1 MSTLFTLL
9 AHSHRIGLTIRIP
22 HRTKPSLYFFY
33 IDESGNSG
41 AQLLPTEPIHW
52 LVAVGV
58 RARALRAV
66 ETEMLDLA
74 VRFFGSRAYDP
85 DFEFHGVDL
94 FSGRRECNA
103 LLPRERVELYR
114 ELAAILWRHGCA
126 IFIRGIDKAAYRAQ
140 ATGGGRRAHPHAVA
154 FKRLVGCIN
163 GWLAYRQSS
172 HGNDPVVGL
181 LVADEQREVD
191 RETVR
196 AFADWRDNQCGASAE
211 RFLVDTVHY
220 IPSMDSW
227 PLQLADCVSY
237 LRNRYEKVMRSRELP
252 GYMATPAD
260 EEIVNLWENFCACVV
275 EDEEIWP

>member
-1 MSTLFTLL
+1 M
-9 AHSHRIGLTIRIP
+9 
-22 HRTKPSLYFFY
+22 YFFY

-41 AQLLPTEPIHW
+41 IQLLPTEPIHW
-52 LVAVGV
+52 LIAVGV
-58 RARALRAV
+58 HARALRAL

-74 VRFFGSRAYDP
+74 IHFFGSRAYDAG
-85 DFEFHGVDL
+85 FEFHGVDL

-103 LLPRERVELYR
+103 LQPRERVELYR
-114 ELAAILWRHGCA
+114 ALAAILSRHGCA
-126 IFIRGIDKAAYRAQ
+126 IFVRGIDKAAYRAH
-140 ATGGGRRAHPHAVA
+140 TGGGRRAHPHAVA
-154 FKRLVGCIN
+154 FERLLRCIN
-163 GWLAYRQSS
+163 GWLACQQPADGSAS
-172 HGNDPVVGL
+172 PSAPVVGL

-196 AFADWRDNQCGASAE
+196 GFAHWRDHGSRASTT

-237 LRNRYEKVMRSRELP
+237 LRNRYEKVMRSKLVP
-252 GYMATPAD
+252 GYTLTAAD
-260 EEIVNLWENFCACVV
+260 EEIINLWENFCAPVV

>member
-1 MSTLFTLL
+1 MYL
-9 AHSHRIGLTIRIP
+9 
-22 HRTKPSLYFFY
+22 FY

-58 RARALRAV
+58 HARALRAV

-74 VRFFGSRAYDP
+74 VRFFGSRAYEP
-85 DFEFHGVDL
+85 GFEFHGVDL

-114 ELAAILWRHGCA
+114 ALAALLSRHGCA
-126 IFIRGIDKAAYRAQ
+126 IFVRGIDKAAYRAH
-140 ATGGGRRAHPHAVA
+140 AAGGGRRTHPHAVA
-154 FKRLVGCIN
+154 FKRLVSCIN
-163 GWLAYRQSS
+163 GWLACRQCAD
-172 HGNDPVVGL
+172 GADPVVGL
-181 LVADEQREVD
+181 LVADEQKEVD

-196 AFADWRDNQCGASAE
+196 GFADWRDSQCGASAG
-211 RFLVDTVHY
+211 RYLVDTVHY

-227 PLQLADCVSY
+227 SLQLADCVSY

-252 GYMATPAD
+252 GYVTTPAD